1 MIKKITKEDVM
12 NLSVNDEIVL
22 YGITASAAIV
32 NKKLFRI
39 TRSPYQ
45 DIWDANAILM
55 ECKKI
60 REDGTVIRSRYYWNE
75 HITRLQWH
83 KDDEYFASLFDDSCT
98 RYYFNPKTP
107 CEKVIKRLQEEKRN
121 INRKI
126 IECQNYM
133 YKITD

>member
-12 NLSVNDEIVL
+12 NLRVNDEIAL
-22 YGITASAAIV
+22 YGITNNATIV
-32 NKKLFRI
+32 NKKQFRI
-39 TRSPYQ
+39 TLPPYQ
-45 DIWDANAILM
+45 DVWDANAIRM

-60 REDGTVIRSRYYWNE
+60 REDGTVIRSRNYWIEQTTMLKWN
-75 HITRLQWH
+75 
-83 KDDEYFASLFDDSCT
+83 KDDEYFVSFDGSCT
-98 RYYFNPKTP
+98 RYYLNPKTP

>member
-12 NLSVNDEIVL
+12 NLSINDEIVL
-22 YGITASAAIV
+22 YGITASATIV

-39 TRSPYQ
+39 TRPPYQ

-60 REDGTVIRSRYYWNE
+60 REDGTVIRSRYWWTE
-75 HITRLQWH
+75 QITKLQWH
-83 KDDEYFASLFDDSCT
+83 KDDEYFGSFDGSCT
-98 RYYFNPKTP
+98 RYYLNPKTP

>member
-12 NLSVNDEIVL
+12 NLGVNDEIVL
-22 YGITASAAIV
+22 YGITNNATIV

-39 TRSPYQ
+39 TRPPYH
-45 DIWDANAILM
+45 DANAIFM
-55 ECKKI
+55 ECRKI
-60 REDGTVIRSRYYWNE
+60 REDGTLIRSRNYWWTE
-75 HITRLQWH
+75 QITTLQWH
-83 KDDEYFASLFDDSCT
+83 KDDEYFGSFDGSCT
-98 RYYFNPKTP
+98 RYYLNPKTP

>member
-1 MIKKITKEDVM
+1 MIKKITKEDVL

-22 YGITASAAIV
+22 YGITASATIV

-39 TRSPYQ
+39 TLPPYQ
-45 DIWDANAILM
+45 HMWKANAILV
-55 ECKKI
+55 ECRGI
-60 REDGTVIRSRYYWNE
+60 REDGTLIRPRNNWTE
-75 HITRLQWH
+75 PITTLQWH

-107 CEKVIKRLQEEKRN
+107 CEKVIKRLQKEKKN

>member
-12 NLSVNDEIVL
+12 NLRVNDEIVL
-22 YGITASAAIV
+22 YGITASATIV

-39 TRSPYQ
+39 TRPPYH
-45 DIWDANAILM
+45 DWCGAILM

-60 REDGTVIRSRYYWNE
+60 REDGTLIRPRNYWSVPT
-75 HITRLQWH
+75 ITFQWY
-83 KDDEYFASLFDDSCT
+83 KDDEYFASFDGSCT
-98 RYYFNPKTP
+98 SYYLNPKTP
-107 CEKVIKRLQEEKRN
+107 CEKVIKRLQEEKKN